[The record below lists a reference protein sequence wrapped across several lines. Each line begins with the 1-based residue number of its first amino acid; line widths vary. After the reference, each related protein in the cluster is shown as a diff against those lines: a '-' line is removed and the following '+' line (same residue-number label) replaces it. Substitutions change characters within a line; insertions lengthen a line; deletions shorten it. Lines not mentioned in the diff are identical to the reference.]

1 MLVLV
6 ECNLLLLF
14 SFQFYTH
21 ANSDHLDLISKD
33 WLSCNICN
41 IFLPTSAAIKN
52 HKSSSHSAKNSTTDR
67 VQCRYC
73 HNSYLTAFQYYKHAN
88 KAHLV
93 SDTVIKWIPEIW
105 IDTKNLVFS
114 NSKSSHFGFYDMNI
128 QWGSEIRPSEIRKH
142 LKSKIFEVV
151 YTSVKITP
159 ILQR

>member
-1 MLVLV
+1 MYAKYLILCCILSNLTVTELNLQCTLLVIASRLTPCSYLSIV
-6 ECNLLLLF
+6 ILSYFF

-21 ANSDHLDLISKD
+21 ANSDHLDLISQD

-52 HKSSSHSAKNSTTDR
+52 HKSSNHSAKPTSAAMENHKSSNHSAKSSTTDR

-93 SDTVIKWIPEIW
+93 SDTVII
-105 IDTKNLVFS
+105 
-114 NSKSSHFGFYDMNI
+114 
-128 QWGSEIRPSEIRKH
+128 
-142 LKSKIFEVV
+142 
-151 YTSVKITP
+151 
-159 ILQR
+159 